1 MTAAV
6 PFKTAWQDPEHVRL
20 SMFRSPG
27 DDSPAAA
34 RGPLPDDENPWID
47 AEGAAHEPAGRRAPV
62 RLPSRS
68 DEYAAARC
76 RCGHINY
83 LDDMYG
89 GFCRYCTCTDHQ
101 PIQGSEAA

>member
-27 DDSPAAA
+27 DDSPAAV

-47 AEGAAHEPAGRRAPV
+47 TEGVAHEPAGRRTAQH
-62 RLPSRS
+62 LPSRS
-68 DEYAAARC
+68 DEYAGLRC
-76 RCGHINY
+76 QCRHIVY
-83 LDDMYG
+83 ADDMDG
-89 GFCRYCTCTDHQ
+89 GFCRICKCTEHSA
-101 PIQGSEAA
+101 PGIVAA